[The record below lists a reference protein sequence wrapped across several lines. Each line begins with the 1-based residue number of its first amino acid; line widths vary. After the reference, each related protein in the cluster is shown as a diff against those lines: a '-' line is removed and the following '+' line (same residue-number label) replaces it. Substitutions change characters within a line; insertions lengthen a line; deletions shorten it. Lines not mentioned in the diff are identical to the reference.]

1 MYSHGQTTDVKIDIY
16 EIMPV
21 KKKIRNHGDN
31 LTLAISVNKARLLI
45 MLVIVADNKPMFP
58 TRMRVL

>member
-21 KKKIRNHGDN
+21 KKK
-31 LTLAISVNKARLLI
+31 KFEI
-45 MLVIVADNKPMFP
+45 MVTI
-58 TRMRVL
+58 